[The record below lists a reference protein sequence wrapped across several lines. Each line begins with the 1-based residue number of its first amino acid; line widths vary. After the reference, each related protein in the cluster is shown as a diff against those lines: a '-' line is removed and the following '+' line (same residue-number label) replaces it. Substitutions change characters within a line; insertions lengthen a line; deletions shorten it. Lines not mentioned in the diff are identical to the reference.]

1 MRREK
6 ADGAEASDEGS
17 GAPAARRTIA
27 SLSATDAVADALEAA
42 DAEERR
48 TADHAASG
56 MISLDFCETCR
67 MKHMIAGK
75 KGCDQRHSS
84 PNCCCTA

>member
-56 MISLDFCETCR
+56 TCDFHPGVWQVLVPYHNT
-67 MKHMIAGK
+67 
-75 KGCDQRHSS
+75 
-84 PNCCCTA
+84 